1 MALDSNIETII
12 KNNIT
17 YPAFVLSKDLNI
29 VGMNDAGEE
38 FLNAKVH
45 DSFLQFFD
53 EYTSQYF
60 ERMFLEAGN
69 QENPVKEKVKIKTIN
84 FPHTQEFLVIISIFR
99 IDKNEYFLVS
109 LDAGFQR
116 KKISAAFEVITEDFD
131 SLIQEREMRE
141 IFSDIKK
148 NYPFSIIEKKQIQKK
163 IDRIGKHVWFKDKD
177 GKYIFVNKI
186 FAESIGMKTT
196 QIEGRAENEA
206 LSGYLSRFFEL
217 VNNYIFNTA
226 NAVILKG
233 VDKTTPKIFDL
244 AHQIIEIPIL
254 DIDNNV
260 IAIFGC
266 AYDAGAESY
275 SEEEKNETSLFESAV
290 LSSDIA
296 TVIFDREFNIQAIN
310 HSAKNLFSYRKKNDE
325 DFDLPSEVF
334 GKELWTKIQF
344 QAKKEN
350 GSGEVIKF
358 FHQIKGNKDY
368 PVKIEISLTDLT
380 SVSGEQIGYLLNAIE
395 RKQNAAAVNVP
406 TADSAKQLISNFP
419 EAVLVYE
426 TESLKFLF
434 ANKAAVEL
442 YGYSKESF
450 LQMDLTDLYA
460 PEDIQSLLEANSGA
474 ESASVLRH
482 KKSDGSSVL
491 VETQNLDFEFEGKKA
506 QLTIVKNVDEKIAQS
521 KQLQLFKT
529 AFETSDNLIFI
540 TDTEGFIRFANAKVN
555 ELLGFFDAELEERP
569 FLSLLADGDRARVNT
584 NIFHAKI
591 TSSEAFDISVKNSEN
606 EYIDMH
612 LIAAPIFSLNNQ
624 VESYSIILKLKRD
637 PKGETIVTKTVRES
651 GDSSGI
657 NPTFLSNLFHELLTP
672 INVIVGFVQELTD
685 SVENP
690 NEEQL
695 ESLDIIKENQKLLL
709 QTMNTAV
716 EYSHIEQKD
725 IKLKPEKTVFV
736 DLLDELEDNTKKFS
750 SSKGVELSYSKI
762 SSSLSFVSDKQR
774 FTSLL
779 TLFVKFAIQMTKEKK
794 IFLSAYHYG
803 DDSFILAVKDS
814 REGITPNLLKNLRE
828 LYTADETVIRHAFG
842 SSRFTVRL
850 LKKLTEILAEKREV
864 VTKENEP
871 FEFGLVFPTTL
882 AVDDQAVKPE
892 KTKGAAAKAGEKP
905 VEETEELKEDEKPE
919 EPLNI
924 DYSQLS
930 CLYVEDQ
937 IDSQILF
944 KVQMKDLK
952 AIEFA
957 DSFENALP
965 LLKSKSFNFIVLDIN
980 LQGAYNGLDALRV
993 IRKMPVYIDVPIIA
1007 VSAYVLPGDKERFI
1021 EAGFDDFIAKPVL
1034 RDKLYA
1040 SLNSILKK
1048 YAVS

>member
-17 YPAFVLSKDLNI
+17 YPSFVLSKEFEI
-29 VGMNDAGEE
+29 VGMNEEGEK
-38 FLNAKVH
+38 FLNAKTH
-45 DSFLQFFD
+45 DLFFQYFD
-53 EYTSQYF
+53 EYTSQYL
-60 ERMFLEAGN
+60 ERMFLESRN
-69 QENPVKEKVKIKTIN
+69 HDRPVREKIKIKTKKIS
-84 FPHTQEFLVIISIFR
+84 HSEEYLVIVSLFR
-99 IDKNEYFLVS
+99 VDKNEYFLIS
-109 LDAGFQR
+109 FDGIFHHQ
-116 KKISAAFEVITEDFD
+116 KFSAAFEVMTDDFD
-131 SLIQEREMRE
+131 TLISEGEIKE
-141 IFSDIKK
+141 IFSDVKK
-148 NYPFSIIEKKQIQKK
+148 NYPFSVIEKKQIQKK
-163 IDRIGKHVWFKDKD
+163 IDKIKKHIWFKDKE
-177 GKYIFVNKI
+177 GKYIFVNKT
-186 FAESIGMKTT
+186 FAESIGMKAV
-196 QIEGRAENEA
+196 QIEGRDESEV

-217 VNNYIFNTA
+217 VNNYVFNTA

-233 VDKTTPKIFDL
+233 VDKTTPKIFNL
-244 AHQIIEIPIL
+244 SHQIIEMPIT

-266 AYDAGAESY
+266 SFDPDDLKIEIEETAEESNLY
-275 SEEEKNETSLFESAV
+275 EKAV
-290 LSSDIA
+290 LFSDIP
-296 TVIFDREFNIQAIN
+296 TIIFDREFNVQAVN
-310 HSAKNLFSYRKKNDE
+310 DSAKKLFSFEGLNNE
-325 DFDLPSEVF
+325 EPQLPSDVF
-334 GKELWTKIQF
+334 GKELWTKIQY
-344 QAKKEN
+344 QIDKEN
-350 GSGEVIKF
+350 GSGKVKRF
-358 FHQIKGNKDY
+358 SHQIKGGKDF
-368 PVKIEISLTDLT
+368 PVKIEVVIADLH
-380 SVSGEQIGYLLNAIE
+380 SASGDRIGYVLTAVEQKQIE
-395 RKQNAAAVNVP
+395 TTGKISSV
-406 TADSAKQLISNFP
+406 DHAKQLMNNLP

-434 ANKAAVEL
+434 VNKAAVNL
-442 YGYSKESF
+442 YGYSRENF
-450 LQMDLTDLYA
+450 IQMDLTDLYA
-460 PEDIQSLLEANSGA
+460 PEDIQSLLEANSD
-474 ESASVLRH
+474 ENKVSVLKH

-491 VETQNLDFEFEGKKA
+491 VETRNIDFEYDDKKA
-506 QLTIVKNVDEKIAQS
+506 QLAIVKNIDEKIAQS

-529 AFETSDNLIFI
+529 AFETSDDLILI

-555 ELLGFFDAELEERP
+555 ELLGFFDSELEDRP

-624 VESYSIILKLKRD
+624 VESFSIILKLKRD
-637 PKGETIVTKTVRES
+637 AKGETVVTKTVHEKD
-651 GDSSGI
+651 DSSGI

-685 SVENP
+685 SIDNP
-690 NEEQL
+690 NDEQR
-695 ESLDIIKENQKLLL
+695 ESLEIIKENQKLLL

-736 DLLDELEDNTKKFS
+736 DLLDELEDSAKKLS
-750 SSKGVELSYSKI
+750 SSKGIELAYSKI
-762 SSSLSFVSDKQR
+762 SSSLSFVTDKQR

-779 TLFVKFAIQMTKEKK
+779 TLFVKFAIQMTKEDK
-794 IFLSAYHYG
+794 IFLSAYNYG
-803 DDSFILAVKDS
+803 DDSFILAVKDL

-828 LYTADETVIRHAFG
+828 LYTADETVIRHTFG

-850 LKKLTEILAEKREV
+850 LKKLTEILAVKREV

-871 FEFGLVFPTTL
+871 FEFGIVFPISL
-882 AVDDQAVKPE
+882 QVDEQEVK
-892 KTKGAAAKAGEKP
+892 
-905 VEETEELKEDEKPE
+905 TEEKEEPVAKPAAENEEEIEEKFE

-937 IDSQILF
+937 VDSQILF
-944 KVQMKDLK
+944 KVQMKELK
-952 AIEFA
+952 SIEFA

-980 LQGAYNGLDALRV
+980 LQGAYNGLDALRI
-993 IRKMPVYIDVPIIA
+993 IRKMPVYVDVPIIA
-1007 VSAYVLPGDKERFI
+1007 VSAYVLPGDKERFV

-1040 SLNSILKK
+1040 SLNSIFKK